1 MSYYRV
7 APGRPFHAPYHDREY
22 GFPVRDDAARVAAY
36 GRRERDARHPLS
48 RADWVALF
56 ERTFRFT
63 GGEMARRQPRW
74 MRA

>member
-7 APGRPFHAPYHDREY
+7 APGRPSHGPYHDREY
-22 GFPVRDDAARVAAY
+22 GFRVRDDTARVAAY
-36 GRRERDARHPLS
+36 GRRERDL
-48 RADWVALF
+48 
-56 ERTFRFT
+56 T

>member
-7 APGRPFHAPYHDREY
+7 APGRPSHGPYHDR
-22 GFPVRDDAARVAAY
+22 DAARVAAY